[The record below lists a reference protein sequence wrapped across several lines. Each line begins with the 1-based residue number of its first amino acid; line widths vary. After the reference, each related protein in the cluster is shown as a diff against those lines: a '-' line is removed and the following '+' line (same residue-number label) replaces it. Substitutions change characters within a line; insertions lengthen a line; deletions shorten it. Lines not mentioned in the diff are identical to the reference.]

1 MKPRHFFPLGKAYG
15 EAFCNRTEE
24 TKKLIGN
31 IENGKHT
38 FLIAPRRYGKSS
50 LCERAF
56 ELTKL
61 PQLKLDFHL
70 TVNTTDVERII
81 INGVSTLIGKSIGSI
96 EKLAHLV
103 KKNIYVKKLQPKL
116 AIGTNEFRLELGLTK
131 NSSPAENIVEALLL
145 LEKLLRERD
154 KQAVLL
160 LDEFQEIGELVEAK
174 GIEGAIRHAAQET
187 HNLSFVFSGSS
198 PHLLKR
204 MFEDERSPLYKL
216 CRKLVLGRISDIHY
230 QNHINKAAK
239 IMWGKPLEKD
249 VFEHIMLVSE
259 RHPYYVNYLCD
270 EIWSE
275 TNTLPCVKDI
285 DIAWDMVIEEERS
298 DLLKDFFAL
307 SENQRKLMIYI
318 ANYGGKNIYANE
330 TAKKMDMPIS
340 SISRAL
346 AALVERDYLEKVKTG
361 YQLIVPIYKKLLKLD
376 IIP

>member
-15 EAFCNRTEE
+15 KAFCNRVAE

-50 LCERAF
+50 LCERVF
-56 ELTKL
+56 ESTNL
-61 PQLKLDFHL
+61 PWSKLDFHL
-70 TVNTTDVERII
+70 TVSEKDAERVI
-81 INGVSTLIGKSIGSI
+81 INGVIDLIGKSIGSV
-96 EKLAHLV
+96 EKLAHLI
-103 KKNIYVKKLQPKL
+103 KKYVKKLTPKL
-116 AIGTNEFRLELGLTK
+116 AVGINKFHLELEFAKDSNT
-131 NSSPAENIVEALLL
+131 AENIAEALLL

-154 KQAVLL
+154 KQAILL
-160 LDEFQEIGELVEAK
+160 LDEFQEIGELDKSK

-187 HNLSFVFSGSS
+187 RNLSFIFSGSS
-198 PHLLKR
+198 PHLLKS
-204 MFEDERSPLYKL
+204 MFEDERRPLYKL
-216 CRKLVLGRISDIHY
+216 CRKLVLDRISSTDY
-230 QNHINKAAK
+230 QHHINKAAK
-239 IMWGKPLEKD
+239 AMWNKTLGTQT
-249 VFEHIMLVSE
+249 FERIMLVSE

-275 TNTLPCVKDI
+275 NDAVPSLADVDK
-285 DIAWDMVIEEERS
+285 AWDMVIEEERS

-318 ANYGGKNIYANE
+318 VNYGGQNIYANE
-330 TAKKMDMPIS
+330 AAKKMDIPSS

-346 AALVERDYLEKVKTG
+346 STLVEKDYLEKSKTG
-361 YQLIVPIYKKLLKLD
+361 YQLIVPIYNQLLKLN